1 VLPAQPALLVQQAL
15 MEPKVLQDLP
25 VLPDLKDRLVLQVWQ
40 EQMERQALRVQLAP
54 RVLKGMLEQ

>member
-1 VLPAQPALLVQQAL
+1 VQQAL